1 MLTDVRDREVT
12 VSVKVIFDFES
23 NQIVIEG
30 EEDDLTKVLKAAKEL
45 APSVSEI
52 RLVKPGTIIN
62 SSKSTPSPSFS
73 SEQKGIR
80 EFVRTLTLNSH
91 FDRIAAIA
99 YYVNKVQN
107 KQFFTVKE
115 MNDLFGLCGF
125 QKPKLMAI
133 ALSDTKR
140 KRDYVENKGRD
151 QWTITTTGE
160 NLIMRM
166 LERNN
171 S

>member
-1 MLTDVRDREVT
+1 MGI
-12 VSVKVIFDFES
+12 KVVFDFEL
-23 NQIVIEG
+23 NQIIIEG
-30 EEDDLTKVLKAAKEL
+30 EEEDLTKVLKAAKEL

-52 RLVKPGTIIN
+52 RLVKPGTVKVN
-62 SSKSTPSPSFS
+62 NGNQPAGLPNPPLAN
-73 SEQKGIR
+73 KGIR
-80 EFVRTLTLNSH
+80 DFVRTLTLNSH
-91 FDRIAAIA
+91 FDRIAAVA
-99 YYVNKVQN
+99 YYINKIQN

-125 QKPKLMAI
+125 QKPKNMAV

-151 QWTITTTGE
+151 QWTVTTTGE

-166 LERNN
+166 LERNTD
-171 S
+171 